1 MKVVAQDIRILPPL
15 ISIGNSK
22 SENKIGGSR
31 YLARIMDIL
40 DINAKSSEKVV
51 ESMPFSL
58 NDTTAGSE
66 NEFQV
71 VVVGEKEDVDLPRI
85 IEQSNFYKN
94 ILKRTKTG
102 EAPKKII
109 AELDRYLN
117 DNSSRVW
124 ENSWVDIP
132 RSVLSSDT
140 SEIFESDLL
149 YDKSDP
155 SSLRRGD
162 VGKFIF
168 TKNGE
173 DFLRIPISYLLKLA
187 LIDAIS
193 SRSVAHPLVISAGKA
208 AAHHFLNDNT
218 SPETYSFMPVLL
230 SRDVGMGRG
239 LARETA
245 LRFLLTQL
253 LIMYANIA
261 LQLISLGQKAM
272 IYFAPHPP
280 VRQKI
285 LNEIIPD
292 SFYRTLFM
300 NPCLSGW
307 DRGEEKYDYMGLC
320 HRVLSRSQL
329 NAVIKLKD
337 AGIIINNLFV
347 LPSISNI
354 GLANNGTHISLGSR
368 KLTRLLRDVKSGYR
382 EADEKYFGD
391 LVIKIAEHFLPLFVG
406 AYSAAPYRLDFADF
420 HPERALGFMPH
431 ELDYTHLRMIWRRWK
446 KKARFKIFG
455 QPITPFGPKWFDMM
469 ISRLFGLR
477 GDFVQD
483 FRLIDYFVSL
493 MSTDESPA
501 LDGTLGND
509 IRLRRDLADLGVFDP
524 QMTMY
529 LLYRNRQ
536 YASSGF
542 SGFEGRHYS
551 LFHSIIDDM
560 GEATNLQALMTALAY
575 KYSLRGEI
583 SHDHI
588 PDDPSVESERRQIFF
603 GTAIGIPTFYVRKNS
618 ENRFLMKIIAKTEK
632 NRHSHRYPG
641 YIRVHNL
648 EYRKALIKV
657 IKEDAADLID
667 ILGLSETIRDLEAR
681 ILDPDN
687 CATAKRIEHGILR
700 EIGTTSPLK
709 VSGYEFNRSAEE
721 YYRTTL
727 SRRHTNESITV
738 LEEEL
743 ALLDADARTADSEL
757 RQALHAVLN
766 GWSAAEYFASVKSDL
781 INEKVHSEVLRKL
794 ISVLLMVIHR
804 NRELSTSYMD

>member
-1 MKVVAQDIRILPPL
+1 MPPL
-15 ISIGNSK
+15 IKI
-22 SENKIGGSR
+22 ENGRHEIGGAR
-31 YLARIMDIL
+31 YLARIMEIL
-40 DINAKSSEKVV
+40 DINGKSSEKVV

-71 VVVGEKEDVDLPRI
+71 VVVGEKNDVDLPRA
-85 IEQSNFYKN
+85 IENSTFYKN
-94 ILKRTKTG
+94 LLKRTKSG

-109 AELDRYLN
+109 MELDRYLN
-117 DNSSRVW
+117 ENSSRVW

-132 RSVLSSDT
+132 RSVLSSDANM
-140 SEIFESDLL
+140 IFERDLL
-149 YDKSDP
+149 YDKSNQ
-155 SSLRRGD
+155 SSPRRSD
-162 VGKFIF
+162 VDKFIF

-173 DFLRIPISYLLKLA
+173 EFLRIPVSYLLKLA
-187 LIDAIS
+187 LIDAVS
-193 SRSVAHPLVISAGKA
+193 SRSATHPLVASAGKA
-208 AAHHFLNDNT
+208 AAEHFLNDNT

-230 SRDVGMGRG
+230 NRDRGMGRG

-253 LIMYANIA
+253 IILYANVTF
-261 LQLISLGQKAM
+261 QLSSLGQRA
-272 IYFAPHPP
+272 IVYFAPHPP

-292 SFYRTLFM
+292 SFYRILFM

-337 AGIIINNLFV
+337 AGIVVNNLFV

-368 KLTRLLRDVKSGYR
+368 KLTGLLRDTKSGFR
-382 EADEKYFGD
+382 VADEKYFGD
-391 LVIKIAEHFLPLFVG
+391 LVIKISEHFLPLFVG

-420 HPERALGFMPH
+420 HPERALGFLPH

-455 QPITPFGPKWFDMM
+455 QPITPFGPKWFDAT
-469 ISRLFGLR
+469 ISKLFGLR

-509 IRLRRDLADLGVFDP
+509 SRLRQDLADLGVFDP
-524 QMTMY
+524 KMTMY

-560 GEATNLQALMTALAY
+560 GEAVNLQTLMTALAY
-575 KYSLRGEI
+575 KYCLRGEI

-603 GTAIGIPTFYVRKNS
+603 GTAIGIPTFYVRKDSGNQ
-618 ENRFLMKIIAKTEK
+618 FLGKIIARTAR

-648 EYRKALIKV
+648 EYRKALIRV

-687 CATAKRIEHGILR
+687 CAAAKKIEHDILR
-700 EIGTTSPLK
+700 AIGTTSPLK

-727 SRRHTNESITV
+727 RRRHMDESITV
-738 LEEEL
+738 FEEEL
-743 ALLDADARTADSEL
+743 ALLDTCATISNSEIK
-757 RQALHAVLN
+757 QALHAVLN
-766 GWSAAEYFASVKSDL
+766 GRSASEYFDSVKSDL
-781 INEKVHSEVLRKL
+781 VHEKLHSEVLRKL
-794 ISVLLMVIHR
+794 ISVMLIAIHR
-804 NRELSTSYMD
+804 NRELSVSYME